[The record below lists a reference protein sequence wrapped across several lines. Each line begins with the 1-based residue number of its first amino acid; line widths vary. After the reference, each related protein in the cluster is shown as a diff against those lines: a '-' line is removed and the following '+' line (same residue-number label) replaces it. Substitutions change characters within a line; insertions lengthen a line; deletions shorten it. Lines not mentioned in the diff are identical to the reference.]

1 MKSSLKDSP
10 SSDELPSRA
19 PGEDVGTPLHLG
31 ESQSITPRYPVVA
44 ERAEWSEVITLYDRQ
59 HFLTYARLLSAE
71 RDKLDW
77 RDGVRRILQQD
88 PDRDA
93 RAARICWE
101 SHLERARWIE
111 TVGFQQAIDQARAQ

>member
-1 MKSSLKDSP
+1 MKNSLKDSP
-10 SSDELPSRA
+10 SLDELPSRA
-19 PGEDVGTPLHLG
+19 PSEDVETPLQLG
-31 ESQSITPRYPVVA
+31 EGQSITPRYPVVA

-77 RDGVRRILQQD
+77 REGVRQILRQD
-88 PDRDA
+88 PDRDP
-93 RAARICWE
+93 RGARICWE

-111 TVGFQQAIDQARAQ
+111 TVGFKQAIDRARAQ